1 MSTKRKAPAK
11 LAAPVIKSSA
21 HVPRKTAIDESR
33 TDVSGSALPQSSRA
47 ETIEIS
53 SDSSDEESFSEP
65 EEGAKAQHTNGD
77 SSSPPTTAV
86 ESRVNGEAT
95 AHDSPAAQESDDERA
110 EPSFGELLRDSQAI
124 DVTAMLPQSSTAI
137 RATTQPQMSLKNL
150 SHQSLTTVLS
160 QALRTDDVQ
169 MLESCF
175 QVSQISVV
183 RSTIESIDS
192 TLAGILLTK
201 LAVRLHNRPG
211 RAGILLNW
219 VQWTLVAHGGAL
231 ASQTQ
236 VQQTLKNL
244 QKVLNERV
252 KGLNSLLSLKGKLE
266 LLEGQM
272 DLRKKMQKN
281 SGLLLEDED
290 QDDDEH
296 VIWVE
301 GQDDLVN
308 DDGKLR
314 NGVLNRR
321 KRGAGDSGDSDDEE
335 VLETNGF
342 MGDSDEEGD
351 SASAGDDGVEDDSE
365 DAEEPLDE
373 DEADDVDGND
383 DDESA
388 EEEDEESDIE
398 TSAPPAKVQK
408 VAQSPFSIKAR

>member
-11 LAAPVIKSSA
+11 LAAPAIKSSA
-21 HVPRKTAIDESR
+21 HVPTKTGIDESR

-53 SDSSDEESFSEP
+53 SDSSDEESFSDR
-65 EEGAKAQHTNGD
+65 EEAAEVQHINGQD
-77 SSSPPTTAV
+77 TSPPAAAV
-86 ESRVNGEAT
+86 ESRVNGDGIT
-95 AHDSPAAQESDDERA
+95 HDSPAAQESDDERA

-137 RATTQPQMSLKNL
+137 KAASQPQANLKNL

-160 QALRTDDVQ
+160 QALRTDDVEL
-169 MLESCF
+169 LESCF
-175 QVSQISVV
+175 RVTQTSVV
-183 RSTIESIDS
+183 RSTIERIDS
-192 TLAGILLTK
+192 TLAGVLLTK
-201 LAVRLHNRPG
+201 LAARLHSRPG
-211 RAGILLNW
+211 RAGILLTW
-219 VQWTLVAHGGAL
+219 VQWTLIAHGGAL

-236 VQQTLKNL
+236 VQQALKNL

-272 DLRKKMQKN
+272 DLRRKMQRN
-281 SGLLLEDED
+281 SGLLLDDED

-301 GQDDLVN
+301 GQDDVAN

-314 NGVLNRR
+314 NGIMNRR
-321 KRGAGDSGDSDDEE
+321 KRGAGDSGDSDDQE
-335 VLETNGF
+335 VLATNGF
-342 MGDSDEEGD
+342 VGDSDEEGD

-373 DEADDVDGND
+373 DEADDMDDNG

-388 EEEDEESDIE
+388 DEEDESDIE